1 MKSSARTSSSAS
13 ENGVLRSL
21 RGSSQDG
28 SELVCIFSF
37 MSCSGSVGR
46 LLAPVAR
53 GGEEGHL
60 LWMLAWQH
68 RQKLFN
74 QPDEA
79 RRKQRTSVAASRN
92 AAERGRSP
100 G

>member
-1 MKSSARTSSSAS
+1 
-13 ENGVLRSL
+13 
-21 RGSSQDG
+21 
-28 SELVCIFSF
+28 

-46 LLAPVAR
+46 LLAPVAEQVENE
-53 GGEEGHL
+53 EEGRL
-60 LWMLAWQH
+60 LWMLGWQH

-79 RRKQRTSVAASRN
+79 RRKQRTSVAAPRN
-92 AAERGRSP
+92 TAEGGRPP